1 MGSDVLLNWDNPQD
15 DGGSKGNFTYKV
27 VTIGE
32 NGVTL
37 DDILTHDVTDQDGTL
52 HRMLAMMDGHELP
65 LAVGVIRS
73 VEAPV
78 YDQEVKA
85 QIESVRAQTNRRT
98 LRDYLLTRDTWE
110 VK

>member
-1 MGSDVLLNWDNPQD
+1 MLFGKDLNKGLVL
-15 DGGSKGNFTYKV
+15 DGFTLKA

-37 DDILTHDVTDQDGTL
+37 NDILTHDATTRDNFL
-52 HRMLAMMDGHELP
+52 HQRLAMMDGHELP

-73 VEAPV
+73 VDAPV
-78 YDQEVKA
+78 YDQEVKK
-85 QIESVRAQTNRRT
+85 QIDSIREKNPKKT
-98 LRDYLLTRDTWE
+98 LRDLLLSEETWE